1 EVIVCS
7 GLFLALYRWLI
18 AKKVAFRMCRAYLII
33 TMLLSA
39 AIPAMNVP
47 VYTSPAAIGLSE
59 WQPTTYRTIDS
70 AEEPEAVQEETAISA
85 AAQTDTVST
94 VQTAKSINMPKI
106 DFLQAAVLIYILAA
120 SASLALIVRS
130 WIRIGRIRRKSE
142 LTYTDEYILAEN
154 AEIKTPFSFI
164 RTVFMG
170 YDYEEEEKIQI
181 LTHEASHVRHRH
193 SMERMTLAVLR
204 SVYWFNPFFRI
215 AEKDLEEVQEW
226 EADKDVLSHGFGL
239 KTYRTTIFRQLF
251 GYNPDISCG
260 LNHSLTK
267 QRFIMMTQ
275 SHRGKGAW
283 IRLAATLPVIAV
295 VFFAFGCGAR
305 SPQEA
310 QAKAETDLA
319 DTTAIH
325 LQMPCNPIGIM
336 DRYESRP
343 RHSVF
348 SRRHIG
354 IDFVLEE
361 GDPIWA
367 AADGHLV
374 SIESGDETIVTY
386 DKTTGITTFHYPEN
400 IFMPAETSLQPGKF
414 NVGDVEVNVTG
425 RDGMQEFR
433 CGPESAGLT
442 VTIMHEEGIRT
453 VYKQVPYIILRPD
466 RIKTGQMIGKAGK
479 TAEST
484 DVHLHFEVHKDGK
497 QSL

>member
-1 EVIVCS
+1 
-7 GLFLALYRWLI
+7 
-18 AKKVAFRMCRAYLII
+18 
-33 TMLLSA
+33 
-39 AIPAMNVP
+39 
-47 VYTSPAAIGLSE
+47 
-59 WQPTTYRTIDS
+59 
-70 AEEPEAVQEETAISA
+70 
-85 AAQTDTVST
+85 
-94 VQTAKSINMPKI
+94 
-106 DFLQAAVLIYILAA
+106 
-120 SASLALIVRS
+120 
-130 WIRIGRIRRKSE
+130 
-142 LTYTDEYILAEN
+142 
-154 AEIKTPFSFI
+154 
-164 RTVFMG
+164 
-170 YDYEEEEKIQI
+170 
-181 LTHEASHVRHRH
+181 
-193 SMERMTLAVLR
+193 
-204 SVYWFNPFFRI
+204 
-215 AEKDLEEVQEW
+215 
-226 EADKDVLSHGFGL
+226 
-239 KTYRTTIFRQLF
+239 
-251 GYNPDISCG
+251 
-260 LNHSLTK
+260 
-267 QRFIMMTQ
+267 MMTQ

-348 SRRHIG
+348 SRRHTG

-386 DKTTGITTFHYPEN
+386 DKTTGISTFHYPEN

-497 QSL
+497 PVDPAPYISTPLKISKAVFIDISKAGVNENRLSDSYDIALNGERTDKDKIGEAVAREMAKDSTIRTIQISADPQTPMGIIEDIKEQLKQADLFYVLNGIVNTPPPAAESDTDGAGRILYQYKRNNIIIVRTNAADRYLIGPYPGYLDEESAERVRKYLLNEEKNPDYSDIIEQEFTLPDGTKVTYPVSQGIIVMQNDRGTSFKGYQEVNEFIRNIYIGLQEDAAMKIFGRSYADLSYAEMEIIRKAVPMRVVENQPKSSKIDKK